1 MLPKRV
7 IDVDQLRVCEFNSA
21 VATNNSYIAL
31 SHCWGSSQTYKA
43 EKRSI
48 EHRMKSLQW
57 RDIPKTFQDA
67 ILTTH
72 SLGFRYLWIDS
83 LCIIQDDEDDWA
95 MESSKMSHIYAN
107 AILTIAAAAAKDD
120 TQGFLHGRDHIGTAI
135 AFSGENLAIKIRED
149 IHHNRAT
156 TGPLVQRAWVFQER
170 LLSRR
175 ILFYEE
181 HEMVWEC
188 RMARMCE
195 CSSDLDHSTYR
206 VKMND
211 MLFDE
216 PDYSTVSLLGAYKFT
231 QTNRA
236 NSETYR
242 WWRGVVTPQYS
253 RLQLTKPTDRLPALS
268 GLAAAVQQK
277 TQDKYLA
284 RLWLSDLT
292 RGLLWKPSTIAR
304 FPDVYLAPSWSWAS
318 VHGHI
323 TYRKMGPS
331 DVSFEVIDT
340 RIEQATVDPTGAVR
354 CGELQLRCPVIPTTL
369 QASRPKNWYSHVM
382 YALGAEL
389 RTVLQ
394 LDTPITHANVET
406 LEGRK
411 QTAVR
416 SSKFADPAHVC
427 KVYFALIAKESSADR
442 VFPAGIIL
450 GHSASRIGM
459 FERLGTWEGVWPSTC
474 VEHLQSLMMD
484 ITII

>member
-284 RLWLSDLT
+284 GLWLSDLT

-331 DVSFEVIDT
+331 EVSFEVIDT
-340 RIEQATVDPTGAVR
+340 RIEQA
-354 CGELQLRCPVIPTTL
+354 L
-369 QASRPKNWYSHVM
+369 
-382 YALGAEL
+382 
-389 RTVLQ
+389 
-394 LDTPITHANVET
+394 
-406 LEGRK
+406 
-411 QTAVR
+411 
-416 SSKFADPAHVC
+416 
-427 KVYFALIAKESSADR
+427 
-442 VFPAGIIL
+442 
-450 GHSASRIGM
+450 
-459 FERLGTWEGVWPSTC
+459 
-474 VEHLQSLMMD
+474 
-484 ITII
+484 